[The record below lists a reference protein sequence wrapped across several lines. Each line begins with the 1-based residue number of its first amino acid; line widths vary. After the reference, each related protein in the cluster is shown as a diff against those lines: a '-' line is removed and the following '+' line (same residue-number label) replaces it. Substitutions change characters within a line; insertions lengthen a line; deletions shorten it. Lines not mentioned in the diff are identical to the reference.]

1 MVGSG
6 IRRLWRLTA
15 PAFLRCHIGQ
25 AGRMSKRLA
34 LLAVPVALLALA
46 LLPAREPATTLPLP
60 PGGTNRGY
68 DIAPLNAASGRR
80 DLLVLVSFSGGGKRS
95 AAFAHG
101 VLRGMRDV
109 PVALGGPPTTLLAE
123 IDQIAAVSGGT
134 FPAAHFALHGE
145 RSFATF
151 RADFLDHDVES
162 YIWGTWLLPWNWSW
176 LVNPYVGTND
186 RMAQV
191 YDRLMFGGATYRDLF
206 ARGRPRL
213 SINATEIATG
223 IPFPFLPQAF
233 DLICADLGAVPLARA
248 VAASNGFPLLFT
260 PITLANHRGPGC
272 TAALPDPL
280 PAAAIAADY
289 RLRQLADI
297 AARMGDPARTPF
309 IHLMDGGISD
319 NLALRAAI
327 NIMLTGGEPGDD
339 YVGMIAPV
347 RRVLLISVDG
357 QAATDPSLSRRRVV
371 TGLGQIFAA
380 VSGGQIDNYN
390 LETLAL
396 AEAELARS
404 MDRLRRIRCGLV
416 PAAIWRGC
424 ADVEGR
430 LVRIALADHPDPAL
444 RARLQAI
451 PTGLTIPSADVD
463 LLVAAGE
470 AMARDHPALRAF
482 LAPAA
487 GSDGPRQ

>member
-1 MVGSG
+1 MAMRAGFG
-6 IRRLWRLTA
+6 WRA
-15 PAFLRCHIGQ
+15 A
-25 AGRMSKRLA
+25 A
-34 LLAVPVALLALA
+34 LLLVLGGLLSLA
-46 LLPAREPATTLPLP
+46 FLPARDAQTSLPLP

-80 DLLVLVSFSGGGKRS
+80 DLLVLVSVSGGGKRS

-101 VLRGMRDV
+101 ALRGMRDV
-109 PVALGGPPTTLLAE
+109 PVTLGGPASTLLAE
-123 IDQIAAVSGGT
+123 VDQIAAVSGGA

-145 RSFATF
+145 ASFETF
-151 RADFLDHDVES
+151 RAEFLDRDIEA

-191 YDRLMFGGATYRDLF
+191 YDRLMFRGATYRDLF

-223 IPFPFLPQAF
+223 IPFAFLPQVF
-233 DLICADLGAVPLARA
+233 DQICADLGAMPVARA

-260 PITLANHRGPGC
+260 PITLRNHRGPGC
-272 TAALPDPL
+272 TTPPPPPL
-280 PAAAIAADY
+280 PADAVATDY
-289 RLRQLADI
+289 RLRQLAGI
-297 AARMGDPARTPF
+297 AARMEDPERTAYV
-309 IHLMDGGISD
+309 HLMDGGISD

-339 YVGMIAPV
+339 YVGMIAAV
-347 RRVLLISVDG
+347 RRVLVISVDG

-396 AEAELARS
+396 TEAELARS
-404 MDRLRRIRCGLV
+404 MDRLRRIRCGLL
-416 PAAIWRGC
+416 PAFLWRGC
-424 ADVEGR
+424 DDVEGL
-430 LVRIALADHPDPAL
+430 LVRIALAEHPDPAL

-451 PTGLTIPSADVD
+451 PTGLTIPAQDVD
-463 LLVAAGE
+463 LLIAAGE
-470 AMARDHPALRAF
+470 EMARGHPALRRF
-482 LAPAA
+482 LAPAE
-487 GSDGPRQ
+487 DRP